1 MRKKTEFP
9 ETEEVLFMQDSI
21 PQNIGWALQRTYEFV
36 RMMSYYRCAMMSVE
50 TKLNVLNEE
59 FSLRFDRQP
68 INSIKTRLKNPLS
81 IQEKLI
87 RKNLP
92 LTVESIE
99 TNLHDIAGIRVIC
112 SFVDDVYAIADTL
125 LKQDDTEIRKLNMSH
140 IRSTNTKPEEILR
153 HELFRRGYRYRKNDK
168 RLPGKPDIVL
178 PKYRTVVF
186 VNGCFWHMHTECG
199 KFHWPSTNVEY
210 WKKKISNNVVR
221 DEYVQ
226 RTNNINKLAM
236 LSHR

>member
-1 MRKKTEFP
+1 M
-9 ETEEVLFMQDSI
+9 
-21 PQNIGWALQRTYEFV
+21 
-36 RMMSYYRCAMMSVE
+36 
-50 TKLNVLNEE
+50 
-59 FSLRFDRQP
+59 
-68 INSIKTRLKNPLS
+68 
-81 IQEKLI
+81 
-87 RKNLP
+87 
-92 LTVESIE
+92 
-99 TNLHDIAGIRVIC
+99 
-112 SFVDDVYAIADTL
+112 ADNHT
-125 LKQDDTEIRKLNMSH
+125 TEIRKLNMSH

-178 PKYRTVVF
+178 PKYKTVVF

-226 RTNNINKLAM
+226 RTITEKGWKVIVVWECQLKKKNIQDTVNEIEKQI
-236 LSHR
+236 HVK